1 MNQYV
6 LSIAPLPIAVAGQKR
21 KLTLNSASNNTIKN
35 HNSTA
40 ALSSSSSP
48 KANSIPRRESAPAT
62 ETLAPAVLDN
72 YNSND
77 NNNNSNSSSTTL
89 ANKNS
94 NNNKNNILTK
104 PSDYWKSLLEEW
116 KVPILDTVGIEQD
129 TDSVFLETTSDRV
142 EAYNDF
148 ELQTAVRRRDLVTLK
163 KIAAVK
169 HASEN
174 ANSTMNACNRF
185 GESILHLACRKG
197 SLDVMQLLVSTE
209 TDGCGCSLMVR
220 DDFGRTVLH
229 DACWTVNPP
238 WELIKLILKKAPVL
252 WRVSDVRGH
261 LALQYVPKSAW
272 PQWAAFL
279 SKNKELLQRIMVHSY
294 HQIDILQQPTQEGV
308 KQETIN
314 TTVPQVTSTSTNDAS
329 AVTLQTLPQHKQ
341 QHSATATATA
351 PTKVSPPVST
361 HNSEEQL
368 PAPTTMFS
376 LCASSGQA
384 QNILAR
390 ALAQANPAM
399 VQAISQSQGQPPPQ
413 QQGLSR
419 YANPSTIKGEAKT
432 TRTTTTTMGTQEQ
445 QPQAAAPVA
454 PAPGPATAALDE
466 ALRAMSATRSKVRS
480 SFLLTEQQAEDENEN
495 HHNRDCDRDRLHKAN
510 ANANNGNHHRASRQ
524 QQQGDGSQVGLP
536 YAPSISMIAARLG
549 MYQQK
554 VASQGEH
561 ALPPQELAE
570 EQESSLPRSR
580 NPLPAVPN
588 PLLAASETCTG
599 QKPSGRSREQ
609 QGGGVPSSITTR
621 TKKNNSHSESMVP
634 NPMVAAAV
642 PRDQNT
648 RCHGGGGRNH
658 NGNNSNSNSDS
669 SVTGSASP
677 STLKETVSETTLN
690 AATDT
695 DSDRVTST
703 SSFNVP
709 SPRASFSKE
718 VVTMSEAATRTTDNS
733 GVEGQ
738 AAGAMSDLDENY
750 SIKHMED
757 ASSKRTVG

>member
-6 LSIAPLPIAVAGQKR
+6 FPIAPLPIAVAGQKR

-48 KANSIPRRESAPAT
+48 TANSIPRRESAPAT

-77 NNNNSNSSSTTL
+77 NNSNSSPTTL

-94 NNNKNNILTK
+94 NNNNILTK

-129 TDSVFLETTSDRV
+129 TDSSSNPYNNVVFLETTSDRV

-174 ANSTMNACNRF
+174 MNSTMNACNRF

-197 SLDVMQLLVSTE
+197 SLDVIQLLVSTE

-220 DDFGRTVLH
+220 DDYGRTVLH

-238 WELIKLILKKAPVL
+238 WELFKLILKKAPVL

-294 HQIDILQQPTQEGV
+294 HQIDILQQPTQERV

-314 TTVPQVTSTSTNDAS
+314 TTVPQVSSTSTNDAS

-341 QHSATATATA
+341 QHNATATATATA

-368 PAPTTMFS
+368 PAPITTFS
-376 LCASSGQA
+376 LGASSGQA
-384 QNILAR
+384 QIILAR

-419 YANPSTIKGEAKT
+419 FVNPSTTKGEAKT
-432 TRTTTTTMGTQEQ
+432 TTTMRTQQQEQ
-445 QPQAAAPVA
+445 QPQA
-454 PAPGPATAALDE
+454 
-466 ALRAMSATRSKVRS
+466 
-480 SFLLTEQQAEDENEN
+480 FL
-495 HHNRDCDRDRLHKAN
+495 
-510 ANANNGNHHRASRQ
+510 
-524 QQQGDGSQVGLP
+524 
-536 YAPSISMIAARLG
+536 
-549 MYQQK
+549 
-554 VASQGEH
+554 
-561 ALPPQELAE
+561 
-570 EQESSLPRSR
+570 
-580 NPLPAVPN
+580 PLY
-588 PLLAASETCTG
+588 
-599 QKPSGRSREQ
+599 
-609 QGGGVPSSITTR
+609 SSII
-621 TKKNNSHSESMVP
+621 SIVGP
-634 NPMVAAAV
+634 F
-642 PRDQNT
+642 
-648 RCHGGGGRNH
+648 
-658 NGNNSNSNSDS
+658 DS
-669 SVTGSASP
+669 
-677 STLKETVSETTLN
+677 L
-690 AATDT
+690 
-695 DSDRVTST
+695 
-703 SSFNVP
+703 
-709 SPRASFSKE
+709 
-718 VVTMSEAATRTTDNS
+718 
-733 GVEGQ
+733 
-738 AAGAMSDLDENY
+738 Y
-750 SIKHMED
+750 
-757 ASSKRTVG
+757 